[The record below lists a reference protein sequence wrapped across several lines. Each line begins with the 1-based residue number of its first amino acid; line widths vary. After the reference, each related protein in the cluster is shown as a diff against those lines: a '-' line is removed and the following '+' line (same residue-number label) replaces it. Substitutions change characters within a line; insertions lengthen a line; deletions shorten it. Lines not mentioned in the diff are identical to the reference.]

1 MALVLE
7 EVEHLTEEFQALE
20 ELLNLVKEKE
30 KMIELTMMAKELLRE
45 LGWNNKSYGILCIVN
60 VFG

>member
-45 LGWNNKSYGILCIVN
+45 LG
-60 VFG
+60 